1 VGWRFESAPAFDTVK
16 EVSTIVEVSV
26 DRFEVDQE
34 KCEGIPEEESTA
46 FGHLFNFG
54 RVDGDRFHLLL
65 VSSRFAEEGTPMVW
79 WTILVNL
86 FMHSSNE
93 TAGICELI
101 F

>member
-1 VGWRFESAPAFDTVK
+1 VGWRIEWDQGFDTVK
-16 EVSTIVEVSV
+16 EVSAIYEVSV

-34 KCEGIPEEESTA
+34 KCEGIPEEKSTA
-46 FGHLFNFG
+46 VGHLFIFG

-65 VSSRFAEEGTPMVW
+65 VSSPFAEEDALLVW
-79 WTILVNL
+79 WTILNL

>member
-1 VGWRFESAPAFDTVK
+1 MRNFLIFFAGFDAVQ
-16 EVSTIVEVSV
+16 EVSAFVEVSV

-34 KCEGIPEEESTA
+34 KRESIPEEESA
-46 FGHLFNFG
+46 PFGDLFAFG
-54 RVDGDRFHLLL
+54 RVDGDRFHLLF
-65 VSSRFAEEGTPMVW
+65 VSSPFTEEGTPMVW
-79 WTILVNL
+79 WTIFVNL